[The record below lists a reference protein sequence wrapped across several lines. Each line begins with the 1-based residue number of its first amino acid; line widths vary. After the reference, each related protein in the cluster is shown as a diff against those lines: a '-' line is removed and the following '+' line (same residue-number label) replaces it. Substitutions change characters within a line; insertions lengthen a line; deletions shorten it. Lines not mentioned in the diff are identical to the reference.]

1 MLNSYKDLRRW
12 FPALE
17 PQAATSYG
25 RPNPDLEETL
35 SQGCAARYP
44 HYITETEPEPFD
56 VPFAGPRRSEFVGGW
71 SDWVAGGHGPP
82 ADEPPHDAE
91 LVRLPRDRDGAD
103 DDARGQ
109 ERGGTPDE
117 RVPHDDRADMD
128 VVNAPT
134 GAKEQGNSRLGRSK
148 IGRDRRGHSED
159 RRPGSADESS
169 GSESAGG
176 SGVALADPGEGVQ
189 DDADRI
195 VRPDTDNEAARPGNA
210 ENVPDDADPHGEG
223 DHLSES
229 DPAREDDHPDGDEDH
244 PDDPPTG
251 GRGGRFRRRT
261 RRETPEP
268 VHPIGRA
275 DWLDEWPGENDDWLG
290 GKERFGHTTWSGTTT
305 WSDAETPRRRR
316 GLLTAARTRWEAAGR
331 AAQAAERRR
340 AAESE
345 TSRTTGPQAARTL
358 HEQSASN
365 RLRIAIVL
373 AVAVLLLAAL
383 GGFALYLLHSRN
395 ASHAE
400 RGRGSAVRLADAT
413 TGRVLYCPTE
423 RSGLVLRGA
432 DPGGTDSGPEA
443 IMWFQHSYYVERSAE
458 RAWRVVAPGAAVS
471 PITLVQR
478 GIDSVPRGT
487 AYCVR
492 VIPLA
497 AGSTAANIAGGNRFS
512 VEVTELRP
520 GGTPAT
526 YDRQTVT
533 TAVVDGRT
541 LITGITA
548 G

>member
-17 PQAATSYG
+17 PQAATSPG
-25 RPNPDLEETL
+25 RPNPTLEETL
-35 SQGCAARYP
+35 FQGCAARYP

-56 VPFAGPRRSEFVGGW
+56 IPFAGPRRSEFVGGW
-71 SDWVAGGHGPP
+71 SDWVANGHAPP
-82 ADEPPHDAE
+82 ADGPPHDAD

-103 DDARGQ
+103 DDAQ
-109 ERGGTPDE
+109 DQNDGGTPDE
-117 RVPHDDRADMD
+117 RVPHDDRANMT
-128 VVNAPT
+128 VVNR
-134 GAKEQGNSRLGRSK
+134 G
-148 IGRDRRGHSED
+148 RRGHSED
-159 RRPGSADESS
+159 RRTGSANERSESS
-169 GSESAGG
+169 GGKGGAGG
-176 SGVALADPGEGVQ
+176 GEDTARRAENGGGSRVAVADPGEEVR

-195 VRPDTDNEAARPGNA
+195 VHPGADSGGGEPAGSGDTET
-210 ENVPDDADPHGEG
+210 VPDIADRLGERDRLPEADPV
-223 DHLSES
+223 
-229 DPAREDDHPDGDEDH
+229 REDDHPLADDDR
-244 PDDPPTG
+244 PDDRPAA
-251 GRGGRFRRRT
+251 GRGGRFRRRSQ
-261 RRETPEP
+261 REVPEP

-275 DWLDEWPGENDDWLG
+275 DWLDEWPGESDDWLG
-290 GKERFGHTTWSGTTT
+290 GNERFGHTTWSGTTT
-305 WSDAETPRRRR
+305 WSDAEIPRRRR
-316 GLLTAARTRWEAAGR
+316 GVLTAARARWEAAGR

-340 AAESE
+340 AAESGAD
-345 TSRTTGPQAARTL
+345 GPQAARTL
-358 HEQSASN
+358 REQSASS
-365 RLRIAIVL
+365 RMRIAIVL

-383 GGFALYLLHSRN
+383 GGFALYLLHSHN

-423 RSGLVLRGA
+423 RSGVVLRGA

-443 IMWFQHSYYVERSAE
+443 IMWFQHSYYVERSAD
-458 RAWRVVAPGAAVS
+458 RAWQVVAPGAAV
-471 PITLVQR
+471 PPVTLIQR
-478 GIDSVPRGT
+478 GIDSVPRAT

-492 VIPLA
+492 VIPLT
-497 AGSTAANIAGGNRFS
+497 AGTTAANTAGGNRFS

-533 TAVVDGRT
+533 TAMVDGRT